1 LTGTERQFAPAGKTP
16 MQAVTDQNETDRPD
30 LAQENALL
38 RETLRV
44 AERVVHEF
52 NNQLTIISGYAN
64 LMIEDGDSP
73 PATLAKIKE
82 IAVAA
87 DRARA
92 IAERLR
98 DSHDSSEPRL
108 TVPGG
113 SERVLVVDDEPSV
126 RAFMRAVLQQLR
138 YDVTDAA
145 TPEEALLRV
154 KNGLRPDLVVTDVV
168 MPGMNGRRMINELE
182 TIATGFKVLYVSGF
196 VDPAVKTQF
205 DAIQFLPK
213 PFTPEAFGKK
223 VRELLDARV

>member
-1 LTGTERQFAPAGKTP
+1 MSVVSENP
-16 MQAVTDQNETDRPD
+16 DTDRQD
-30 LAQENALL
+30 LSRQVALL

-64 LMIEDGDSP
+64 LMIEDGDGSP
-73 PATLAKIKE
+73 SALAKIKE

-87 DRARA
+87 ERARG
-92 IAERLR
+92 IAERWRTTR
-98 DSHDSSEPRL
+98 DGDDGAL
-108 TVPGG
+108 NVPGG
-113 SERVLVVDDEPSV
+113 TERVLVVDDEPSV

-138 YDVTDAA
+138 YQVTDAA

-168 MPGMNGRRMINELE
+168 MPGMNGRRMVNELE
-182 TIATGFKVLYVSGF
+182 SMASGFKVLYVSGF
-196 VDPAVKTQF
+196 VDPTVKPQF
-205 DAIQFLPK
+205 DAIQFLAK
-213 PFTPEAFGKK
+213 PFTPEALGRK

>member
-1 LTGTERQFAPAGKTP
+1 MPVVSEKN
-16 MQAVTDQNETDRPD
+16 DTDRHD
-30 LAQENALL
+30 LSQENALL

-64 LMIEDGDSP
+64 LLIEDGDCAP
-73 PATLAKIKE
+73 QTLAKIKE
-82 IAVAA
+82 IAQAA

-92 IAERLR
+92 IAERIRIAR
-98 DSHDSSEPRL
+98 DGGETGL
-108 TVPGG
+108 NVPGG
-113 SERVLVVDDEPSV
+113 TERVLVVDDEPSV

-168 MPGMNGRRMINELE
+168 MPGMNGRRLVNELE
-182 TIATGFKVLYVSGF
+182 MIAAGFKVLYVSGF
-196 VDPAVKTQF
+196 VDPAVKPQF

-213 PFTPEAFGKK
+213 PFTPEALGKK

>member
-1 LTGTERQFAPAGKTP
+1 MPVVSE
-16 MQAVTDQNETDRPD
+16 NEDTDRQD
-30 LAQENALL
+30 LSRDNALL

-64 LMIEDGDSP
+64 LMIEDGDCSAP
-73 PATLAKIKE
+73 TLAKIKE
-82 IAVAA
+82 IALAA

-98 DSHDSSEPRL
+98 EGRDGEDGL
-108 TVPGG
+108 NLPGG
-113 SERVLVVDDEPSV
+113 TERVLVVDDEPSV

-145 TPEEALLRV
+145 TPEEAVLRV

-168 MPGMNGRRMINELE
+168 MPGMNGRRLVNELE
-182 TIATGFKVLYVSGF
+182 TIASGFKVLYVSGF
-196 VDPAVKTQF
+196 VDPSVKTQF
-205 DAIQFLPK
+205 EAIQFLPK
-213 PFTPEAFGKK
+213 PFTPEALGRK

>member
-1 LTGTERQFAPAGKTP
+1 MPVVSE
-16 MQAVTDQNETDRPD
+16 NSETDRHD
-30 LAQENALL
+30 LSRENALL

-64 LMIEDGDSP
+64 LMIEDGEGSP
-73 PATLAKIKE
+73 STLAKIKE
-82 IAVAA
+82 IALAA

-98 DSHDSSEPRL
+98 DRQGDEL
-108 TVPGG
+108 NVPGG
-113 SERVLVVDDEPSV
+113 NERVLVVDDEPSV

-145 TPEEALLRV
+145 TPEEAVLRV

-168 MPGMNGRRMINELE
+168 MPGMNGRRLVNELE
-182 TIATGFKVLYVSGF
+182 TIASGFKVLYVSGF
-196 VDPAVKTQF
+196 VDPSVKTQF
-205 DAIQFLPK
+205 EAIQFLPK
-213 PFTPEAFGKK
+213 PFTPEALGRK

>member
-1 LTGTERQFAPAGKTP
+1 MPVVSENP
-16 MQAVTDQNETDRPD
+16 ETDRQD
-30 LAQENALL
+30 LSRENALL

-64 LMIEDGDSP
+64 LMIEDGDCSAP
-73 PATLAKIKE
+73 TLAKLKE
-82 IAVAA
+82 IALAA
-87 DRARA
+87 ERARD
-92 IAERLR
+92 ITERWRAAR
-98 DSHDSSEPRL
+98 DGADGVMN
-108 TVPGG
+108 VPGG
-113 SERVLVVDDEPSV
+113 TERVLVVDDEPSV

-138 YDVTDAA
+138 YEVTDAA

-168 MPGMNGRRMINELE
+168 MPGMNGRRMVNELE
-182 TIATGFKVLYVSGF
+182 TMTSGFKVLYVSGF
-196 VDPAVKTQF
+196 VDPSVKPQF

-213 PFTPEAFGKK
+213 PFTPEALGRK

>member
-1 LTGTERQFAPAGKTP
+1 MAVVSANREADRQ
-16 MQAVTDQNETDRPD
+16 D
-30 LAQENALL
+30 LNRENAML

-64 LMIEDGDSP
+64 LLIEDGAYP
-73 PATLAKIKE
+73 PETLAKIKE
-82 IAVAA
+82 IAQAA
-87 DRARA
+87 ERAKA

-98 DSHDSSEPRL
+98 DSGDSDERTL
-108 TVPGG
+108 NVPGG

-145 TPEEALLRV
+145 TPEEAVLRV
-154 KNGLRPDLVVTDVV
+154 KNGLRPHLVVTDVV
-168 MPGMNGRRMINELE
+168 MPGMNGRRMVNELE
-182 TIATGFKVLYVSGF
+182 TITSDFKVLYVSGF
-196 VDPAVKTQF
+196 VDPAVKPQF

-213 PFTPEAFGKK
+213 PFTPEAFARK

>member
-1 LTGTERQFAPAGKTP
+1 MPVVSEKP
-16 MQAVTDQNETDRPD
+16 DTDRQD
-30 LAQENALL
+30 LSRENALL

-64 LMIEDGDSP
+64 LLIEDGDCP
-73 PATLAKIKE
+73 PATLSKIKE
-82 IAVAA
+82 IAQAA
-87 DRARA
+87 ERARA

-98 DSHDSSEPRL
+98 DARDGVEDGGL
-108 TVPGG
+108 NVPGG

-145 TPEEALLRV
+145 TPEEAVLRV
-154 KNGLRPDLVVTDVV
+154 KNGLRPDLIVTDVV

-182 TIATGFKVLYVSGF
+182 MITSGFKVLYVSGF
-196 VDPAVKTQF
+196 VDPSVKTQF
-205 DAIQFLPK
+205 DQIQFLPK
-213 PFTPEAFGKK
+213 PFTPEALGKK